1 MRQKVFAGHALRRLR
16 EKLGLKQGELAL
28 RLGVSPSYVNQIESN
43 QRPLTAS
50 VLIAISRT
58 FGVDITSFG
67 AEDLDRLVADL
78 REATAD
84 PLFRDL
90 ELSLQ
95 DLKAVTN
102 LSPAFAHAFLRMHVA
117 LGRTAEW
124 RASLDDMLT
133 SGLGTADAK
142 LVPYE
147 EVRDYFHY
155 IDNYVDPLDRAAEAC
170 AETLG
175 ILAGADPRAALTA
188 YLRDR
193 LKVEVEPLP
202 FERAAAGG
210 QEALSRFDP
219 RTRRLRL
226 SPLLSPA
233 AAAFR
238 LGATIAR
245 LEHKEMVDGLVAS
258 GGFRSPTAGEICRLA
273 LHNYFAG
280 ALVLPYGRFLRLA
293 RERRHDLDRLANET
307 GASLEQVCHRLSTLQ
322 RAGLKGVPFYFAKVD
337 RAGNIT
343 KRHSATRFQFARLGG
358 ACAVWNVHQAFE
370 SPGRTL
376 VQVGEM
382 PDGVR
387 YLCLSRTVSAP
398 VTRHDAPQRV
408 YALGLGCEVS
418 YADDMVYADGLDLKL
433 APVAR
438 LGVSCRIC
446 PRPDCDLRAF
456 PPLDREIRTD
466 PDNRAVVPFTFT

>member
-1 MRQKVFAGHALRRLR
+1 MRQKVFAGHAVRRLR
-16 EKLGLKQGELAL
+16 EKLGLKQVELAH
-28 RLGVSPSYVNQIESN
+28 RLGVSASYVNQIESN
-43 QRPLTAS
+43 QRPLSAS

-90 ELSLQ
+90 ELGMQ
-95 DLKAVTN
+95 DLKAVAN
-102 LSPAFAHAFLRMHVA
+102 LSPAFAHAFLRMHVS

-124 RASLDDMLT
+124 RASLDDML
-133 SGLGTADAK
+133 SVGMGAEAK

-155 IDNYVDPLDRAAEAC
+155 IDNYVDALDRAAEET
-170 AETLG
+170 AEALG
-175 ILAGADPRAALTA
+175 ILSGTDPRAAFTT
-188 YLRDR
+188 YLKDR
-193 LKVEVEPLP
+193 FGVEVEHGPADPDLP
-202 FERAAAGG
+202 
-210 QEALSRFDP
+210 LSRFDS
-219 RTRRLRL
+219 RRKRL
-226 SPLLSPA
+226 SLSGVLTPA

-238 LGATIAR
+238 LGAAIAR
-245 LEHKEMVDGLVAS
+245 LAHSDLVDGMVAR
-258 GGFRSPTAGEICRLA
+258 GGFRSPTAGDICRLA
-273 LHNYFAG
+273 LYNYFAG
-280 ALVLPYGRFLRLA
+280 ALLLPYGRFLRLA
-293 RERRHDLDRLANET
+293 RDRRHDLDRLALET

-322 RAGLKGVPFYFAKVD
+322 RAGMKGLPFYFAKVD

-370 SPGRTL
+370 SAGQTL

-387 YLCLSRTVSAP
+387 YLCLARTVSAP
-398 VTRHDAPQRV
+398 ATRYGQPQRV
-408 YALGLGCEVS
+408 YALGLGCEIS
-418 YADDMVYADGLDLKL
+418 YADQMVQADGLDLKS

-446 PRPDCDLRAF
+446 PRRDCELRAF

-466 PDNRAVVPFTFT
+466 PDVREVVPFSIA

>member
-1 MRQKVFAGHALRRLR
+1 MRQKVFAGHAVRRLR
-16 EKLGLKQGELAL
+16 EKLGLKQVELAH
-28 RLGVSPSYVNQIESN
+28 RLGVSASYVNQIESN
-43 QRPLTAS
+43 QRPLSAS
-50 VLIAISRT
+50 VLIAVSRT

-90 ELSLQ
+90 DLGMQ
-95 DLKAVTN
+95 DLKAVAN
-102 LSPAFAHAFLRMHVA
+102 LSPAFAHAFLRLHVA

-124 RASLDDMLT
+124 RASLDDML
-133 SGLGTADAK
+133 SVGMGGEAK

-155 IDNYVDPLDRAAEAC
+155 IDNYVDDLDRAAEQT
-170 AETLG
+170 AEALG
-175 ILAGADPRAALTA
+175 VLAGADPRTA
-188 YLRDR
+188 FTGYVKERFS
-193 LKVEVEPLP
+193 VEVEQGAADPVLP
-202 FERAAAGG
+202 
-210 QEALSRFDP
+210 LSRFDA
-219 RTRRLRL
+219 RRRRLHL
-226 SPLLSPA
+226 SGVLTPA

-238 LGATIAR
+238 LAATVAR
-245 LEHKEMVDGLVAS
+245 LEHAALVDSMVAR
-258 GGFRSPTAGEICRLA
+258 GGFRSPTAGDICRLA
-273 LHNYFAG
+273 LYNYFAG
-280 ALVLPYGRFLRLA
+280 ALVLPYGRFHRLA
-293 RERRHDLDRLANET
+293 RARRHDLDRLALET

-322 RAGLKGVPFYFAKVD
+322 RGGMKGVPFYFAKVD

-370 SPGRTL
+370 SAGQTL

-382 PDGVR
+382 PDGAR
-387 YLCLSRTVSAP
+387 YLCLARTVSAP
-398 VTRHDAPQRV
+398 AARYGQPARV
-408 YALGLGCEVS
+408 YALGLGCELS
-418 YADDMVYADGLDLKL
+418 YADQMVQADGLDLKS

-446 PRPDCDLRAF
+446 PRPDCEMRAF

-466 PDNRAVVPFTFT
+466 PDVRDVVPFSIT

>member
-16 EKLGLKQGELAL
+16 EKLGLKQGELAH
-28 RLGVSPSYVNQIESN
+28 RLGVSPSYVNQMESN

-170 AETLG
+170 AEALG
-175 ILAGADPRAALTA
+175 ILSGADPRAALTA

-193 LKVEVEPLP
+193 LRVEVEPLP
-202 FERAAAGG
+202 LGRSASGG
-210 QEALSRFDP
+210 DEALSQFDP
-219 RTRRLRL
+219 RARRLRL

-233 AAAFR
+233 AAAFQ
-238 LGATIAR
+238 LGTTIAR
-245 LEHKEMVDGLVAS
+245 LEHKAMVDGLVAN
-258 GGFRSPTAGEICRLA
+258 GGFRSATAGEICRLA

-293 RERRHDLDRLANET
+293 RERRHDLDRLSHET

-370 SPGRTL
+370 NPGRTL

-387 YLCLSRTVSAP
+387 YLCLARTVSAP

-418 YADDMVYADGLDLKL
+418 YGDDMVYADGLDLKA

>member
-1 MRQKVFAGHALRRLR
+1 MRQKVFAGHAVRRLR
-16 EKLGLKQGELAL
+16 EKLGLKQVELAH
-28 RLGVSPSYVNQIESN
+28 RLGVSASYVNQIESN
-43 QRPLTAS
+43 QRPLSAP
-50 VLIAISRT
+50 VLIAVSRT

-90 ELSLQ
+90 ELGMQ
-95 DLKAVTN
+95 DLKAVAN
-102 LSPAFAHAFLRMHVA
+102 LSPAFAHAFLRMHVS

-133 SGLGTADAK
+133 VGMGGEAK

-155 IDNYVDPLDRAAEAC
+155 IDNYVDALDRAAEDT
-170 AETLG
+170 AEALG
-175 ILAGADPRAALTA
+175 ILAGADPRAAFTA
-188 YLRDR
+188 H
-193 LKVEVEPLP
+193 LKERFGVEVEQGAADPDLP
-202 FERAAAGG
+202 
-210 QEALSRFDP
+210 LSRFDA
-219 RTRRLRL
+219 RRKRL
-226 SPLLSPA
+226 SLSGVLTPA

-245 LEHKEMVDGLVAS
+245 LAHSDLVDGMVAR
-258 GGFRSPTAGEICRLA
+258 GGFRSPTAGDICRLA
-273 LHNYFAG
+273 LYNYFAG
-280 ALVLPYGRFLRLA
+280 ALVLPYGRFLNLA
-293 RERRHDLDRLANET
+293 RARRHDLDRLALET

-322 RAGLKGVPFYFAKVD
+322 RTGMKGVPFYFAKVD

-370 SPGRTL
+370 SAGRTL

-387 YLCLSRTVSAP
+387 YLCLARTVSAP
-398 VTRHDAPQRV
+398 AARYGQPPRV
-408 YALGLGCEVS
+408 YALGLGCEIS
-418 YADDMVYADGLDLKL
+418 YADQMVQAEGLDLKA

-446 PRPDCDLRAF
+446 PRKDCEMRAF

-466 PDNRAVVPFTFT
+466 PDVREVVPFSIA

>member
-16 EKLGLKQGELAL
+16 EKLGLKQGELAH
-28 RLGVSPSYVNQIESN
+28 RLGVSPSYVNQMESN

-175 ILAGADPRAALTA
+175 ILAGADPRAALIA
-188 YLRDR
+188 YLRER
-193 LKVEVEPLP
+193 LRVEVEPLP
-202 FERAAAGG
+202 LGGAGLG
-210 QEALSRFDP
+210 GDEALSLFDP
-219 RTRRLRL
+219 RARRLRL
-226 SPLLSPA
+226 SPLLPPA
-233 AAAFR
+233 AAAFQ

-245 LEHKEMVDGLVAS
+245 LEHKGMVDGLVAN
-258 GGFRSPTAGEICRLA
+258 GGFRSSTAGEICRLA

-293 RERRHDLDRLANET
+293 RTLRHDLDRLAYET

-376 VQVGEM
+376 VQLGEM

-387 YLCLSRTVSAP
+387 YLCLARTVSAP
-398 VTRHDAPQRV
+398 VTRHDAPHRI

-418 YADDMVYADGLDLKL
+418 YADDMVYADGLDLKA

-446 PRPDCDLRAF
+446 PRPDCELRAF

-466 PDNRAVVPFTFT
+466 PDKRAVVPFTFT

>member
-1 MRQKVFAGHALRRLR
+1 MEATTPVRQKVFAGHAVRRLR
-16 EKLGLKQGELAL
+16 EKLGLKQVELAH
-28 RLGVSPSYVNQIESN
+28 RLGVSASYVNQIESN
-43 QRPLTAS
+43 QRPLSAS
-50 VLIAISRT
+50 VLIAVSRT

-78 REATAD
+78 REAAAD

-90 ELSLQ
+90 ELGAQ
-95 DLKAVTN
+95 DIKAVAN

-124 RASLDDMLT
+124 RASLDDMI
-133 SGLGTADAK
+133 SVGMASDAK

-155 IDNYVDPLDRAAEAC
+155 IDNYVDELDRAAEGS
-170 AETLG
+170 AEQLG

-188 YLRDR
+188 YLSERFG
-193 LKVEVEPLP
+193 VEVEQG
-202 FERAAAGG
+202 AADPA
-210 QEALSRFDP
+210 APLSRYDG
-219 RTRRLRL
+219 RRKRL
-226 SPLLSPA
+226 TLSGILPPA

-238 LGATIAR
+238 LGAAIAR
-245 LEHKEMVDGLVAS
+245 LEHSGIVDDLVAR

-273 LHNYFAG
+273 LYNYFAG
-280 ALVLPYGRFLRLA
+280 ALALPYARFLRLA
-293 RERRHDLDRLANET
+293 HARRHDLDRLALET

-358 ACAVWNVHQAFE
+358 ACPVWNVHQAFE
-370 SPGRTL
+370 SPTSTL

-387 YLCLSRTVSAP
+387 YLCLARTVSAP
-398 VTRHDAPQRV
+398 AIAFGQPRRV
-408 YALGLGCEVS
+408 YALGLGCELS
-418 YADDMVYADGLDLKL
+418 YADQMVYADGLDLKA
-433 APVAR
+433 APAAR

-446 PRPDCDLRAF
+446 PRRDCELRAF

-466 PDNRAVVPFTFT
+466 PDVRGVVPFMIA